1 MVSNDSSNN
10 HWLYL
15 ICFDYKRMVWN
26 EMMKRVQAES
36 ESNRQWT
43 NKRIIYFLPLDIL
56 ISDEKNSQNK
66 TRQRQ
71 WHPIKLCGSPI
82 RSPDSFNIDPIWYLY
97 AHIGLY
103 IIGIVFLLMCVCGIV
118 LQRSVYIRCF
128 FLSIAAWYRL
138 HNYISLN
145 IKNIDFLKKRE
156 TENWWIT

>member
-1 MVSNDSSNN
+1 MIAKEWYEMKWLSPGRVRVEPTVNKQKNDLFSSSR
-10 HWLYL
+10 HP
-15 ICFDYKRMVWN
+15 
-26 EMMKRVQAES
+26 
-36 ESNRQWT
+36 
-43 NKRIIYFLPLDIL
+43 YFWR
-56 ISDEKNSQNK
+56 KNFQNK

-71 WHPIKLCGSPI
+71 WHPIKWCGSPI

>member
-43 NKRIIYFLPLDIL
+43 SKRIIYFLPLDIL

-71 WHPIKLCGSPI
+71 WHPIKLCGFPI

-103 IIGIVFLLMCVCGIV
+103 IIGIVFLLMCVCVIV